1 VGTLRH
7 QVWLYASPA
16 DRPRLA
22 ALFELEQQI
31 MASVRPG
38 LDHAVAHARL
48 AWWQEECERLN
59 AGLPRHPQ
67 AIALLHFTRQAAGAP
82 PDLTSLVDAARSD
95 LANTVPENRADLTR
109 RCRDWAHGLFRHLAP
124 DAEQA
129 QPGAADLP
137 AWLEATGRAVE
148 ELALIAQVRRD
159 AARGRL
165 RVPLDELDARGI
177 DPRDFAGAH
186 FAGPLAAHLGARHRE
201 LRVDL
206 AQRVLELDG
215 ALRPALR
222 AALVWIALA
231 ANHSRRAERSIS
243 APGATH
249 RLAPLADTWTAWRT
263 ARRALAGRAPIV
275 C

>member
-1 VGTLRH
+1 MPEFPLPVGTARH
-7 QVWLYASPA
+7 QVWLYASPD

-31 MASVRPG
+31 MAGGRPG

-67 AIALLHFTRQAAGAP
+67 AIALLHFTRRAAGAP
-82 PDLTSLVDAARSD
+82 PDLTSLVDAARAD
-95 LANTVPENRADLTR
+95 LANAVPENRADLTR

-124 DAEQA
+124 GAVQA
-129 QPGAADLP
+129 LPGATDLP
-137 AWLEATGRAVE
+137 AWLEATGRSVE
-148 ELALIAQVRRD
+148 ELALIAQVGRD

-165 RVPLDELDARGI
+165 RVPLDELDALGV
-177 DPRDFAGAH
+177 DPRDLASAH
-186 FAGPLAAHLGARHRE
+186 FPGPLGAHLGARHRE
-201 LRVDL
+201 LRTDL

-222 AALVWIALA
+222 
-231 ANHSRRAERSIS
+231 
-243 APGATH
+243 
-249 RLAPLADTWTAWRT
+249 
-263 ARRALAGRAPIV
+263 
-275 C
+275 